1 MIYLIM
7 GVSGSG
13 KTTVGTSLS
22 KTFSV
27 PFYDADDYHNHK
39 NTIGNNGRIIF

>member
-27 PFYDADDYHNHK
+27 PFKTYLVNLI
-39 NTIGNNGRIIF
+39 IGGIH

>member
-7 GVSGSG
+7 GVAGSG
-13 KTTVGTSLS
+13 KTTVGKSLS

-27 PFYDADDYHNHK
+27 PFYDADDYLNHNNIDNLKDRK
-39 NTIGNNGRIIF
+39 NL